1 MKETAEATLLFLY
14 QPASMMDGNDSQRH
28 VSIFIVPPL
37 LSFESYDTKF
47 RTKPDR
53 LDLKITDFPLKYNYK

>member
-28 VSIFIVPPL
+28 TVSYAFIIDVL
-37 LSFESYDTKF
+37 LDDGEKLT
-47 RTKPDR
+47 
-53 LDLKITDFPLKYNYK
+53 